1 MQARVLT
8 DTNCIS
14 RIKEHVFLF
23 GTEGNARGDD
33 KREKV
38 RNKLSF
44 GKLEVLF
51 LFYSLI
57 RKLNYHKI
65 PSTAEY

>member
-1 MQARVLT
+1 MCFSLAQKGMQGVMT
-8 DTNCIS
+8 
-14 RIKEHVFLF
+14 KEKKL
-23 GTEGNARGDD
+23 
-33 KREKV
+33 

-57 RKLNYHKI
+57 GKLNYHKI